1 MIKYS
6 MTNQDAY
13 DHVNEYVKSYT
24 NNKSFSSSGQRLAY
38 ERGILTA
45 ILIYLLQDDFHVR
58 NLILDR
64 IESSKQKK

>member
-1 MIKYS
+1 

-24 NNKSFSSSGQRLAY
+24 NKKSFSSSGQRLAY

-64 IESSKQKK
+64 IERSKQKK